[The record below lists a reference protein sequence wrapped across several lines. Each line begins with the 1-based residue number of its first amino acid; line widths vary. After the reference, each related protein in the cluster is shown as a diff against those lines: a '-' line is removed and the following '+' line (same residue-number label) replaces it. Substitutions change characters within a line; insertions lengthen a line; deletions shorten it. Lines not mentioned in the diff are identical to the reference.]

1 MGAVATPRTRT
12 RWLGVGRSSDS
23 DARLAGAQATDAA
36 LEHEDAQLLLVFSSN
51 RYDLPQLMGGIDER
65 SGGVPLIGCS
75 TSGEID
81 HDGPGD
87 SGVVV
92 AALGGPGFHVRT
104 VAAEG
109 ASDSPRDA
117 GARAAA
123 AATGANGAS
132 GHVLLLLTDP
142 FAGNQQD
149 VVRGAYATV
158 GAGVPLVG
166 GCAGDDLKMDRT
178 HQFHDGRVLTDAV
191 VGAAI
196 ASDGPLGIGVRH
208 GWSRVGEA
216 MVVTRSAD
224 NRILELDGRPALDA
238 YLDRLDAPEE
248 ARTDAAAFTRFALA
262 HPVGLS
268 RRAGPDQIRCVNQ
281 ANFEERS
288 IRCVAEVPQ
297 GGLAWFME
305 GDRTSSISAAEG
317 ACADA
322 IAALD
327 GPPLGLVAF
336 DCTGRRRFLGE
347 DGIADEVACMSRMAD
362 GAPLSG
368 FYTYGEIART
378 HGISGFHN
386 QTVVVLALG

>member
-1 MGAVATPRTRT
+1 MGTVVTPRTRT
-12 RWLGVGRSSDS
+12 RWVGVGRSGES
-23 DARLAGAQATDAA
+23 DAALAGAQAAEAA
-36 LEHEDAQLLLVFSSN
+36 LTQDDARLLLVFSSN
-51 RYDLPQLMGGIDER
+51 RYHLPDLLGAIDDR
-65 SGGVPLIGCS
+65 TGGVPMIGCS

-81 HDGPGD
+81 NAGPGD
-87 SGVVV
+87 AGVVV
-92 AALGGPGFHVRT
+92 AALGGPGFDVRT

-109 ASDSPRDA
+109 ASASPRDA

-123 AATGANGAS
+123 AAAGANGAS
-132 GHVLLLLTDP
+132 HHVMMLLTDP

-178 HQFHDGRVLTDAV
+178 HQFHDGRVLTDSV

-196 ASDGPLGIGVRH
+196 ASDGPIGIGVRH
-208 GWSRVGEA
+208 GWSRVGKA

-238 YLDRLDAPEE
+238 YLDHLDAPDE
-248 ARTDAAAFTRFALA
+248 ARSDAAAFTRFALA

-281 ANFEERS
+281 ADFDERS

-305 GDRTSSISAAEG
+305 GDRRSSIAAAEG
-317 ACADA
+317 ACQDA
-322 IAALD
+322 IAALN

-347 DGIADEVACMSRMAD
+347 DGIAEEVASMSRMAE